1 MDMEIFKSEE
11 FGTLRTA
18 EDDGKTLF
26 CARDVANALGY
37 KDTTN
42 AIKKHCRSYG
52 VAKRHPIIDHRG
64 EWIEMGTD

>member
-11 FGTLRTA
+11 FGTLRTV

-26 CARDVANALGY
+26 YARDVANALGY

-52 VAKRHPIIDHRG
+52 VAKRHPIIDQRG
-64 EWIEMGTD
+64 EWIERGTD

>member
-1 MDMEIFKSEE
+1 MDMEIFKSDE

-37 KDTTN
+37 KNTN
-42 AIKKHCRSYG
+42 DAIKKHCRSYG
-52 VAKRHPIIDHRG
+52 VAKRYPIIDQRG